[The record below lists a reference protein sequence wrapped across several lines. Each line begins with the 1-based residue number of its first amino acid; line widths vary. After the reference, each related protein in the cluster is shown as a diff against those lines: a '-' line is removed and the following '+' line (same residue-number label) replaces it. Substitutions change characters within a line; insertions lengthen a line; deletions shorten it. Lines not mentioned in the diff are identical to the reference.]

1 MIKKDKNQKGIGM
14 VEVIVGLAVIAVT
27 FWAFFELARYNL
39 KIQEQSRLKIEALS
53 LATEAIEA
61 TRSVRDEDWT
71 NIDSLVFGT
80 RYYPIISGGGVNKW
94 TLNSTDPGPV
104 NGVYDRWIIA
114 ERVFRD
120 GNDDI
125 AAAGTE
131 DTETRKIT
139 VVVEWSDHG
148 TIRDITLTSYLT
160 SWTAN

>member
-14 VEVIVGLAVIAVT
+14 VEIIVGLAVIAIT

-53 LATEAIEA
+53 LATEAMESI
-61 TRSVRDEDWT
+61 RSVRDEDWT

-80 RYYPIISGGGVNKW
+80 QYYPTISTNKW
-94 TLNSTDPGPV
+94 TLSSTNPGPI
-104 NGVYDRWIIA
+104 NGVHDRWITI

-120 GNDDI
+120 SNDDI
-125 AAAGTE
+125 AAAGIE

-139 VVVEWSDHG
+139 AIVEWNDHG
-148 TIRDITLTSYLT
+148 TIRDVSLTSYLT
-160 SWTAN
+160 SWTIDQ

>member
-1 MIKKDKNQKGIGM
+1 MIKDYKKQKGIGM

-53 LATEAIEA
+53 LATEAMEA

-71 NIDSLVFGT
+71 NIDSLVLGT
-80 RYYPIISGGGVNKW
+80 QYYPTISTNKW
-94 TLNSTDPGPV
+94 ALSSTNPGSI
-104 NGVYDRWIIA
+104 NGIYDRWITI
-114 ERVFRD
+114 EKVFRD

-125 AAAGTE
+125 AAAGIE
-131 DTETRKIT
+131 DSETRKIT
-139 VVVEWSDHG
+139 VIVEWNDHE

-160 SWTAN
+160 SWTID

>member
-53 LATEAIEA
+53 LATEAMEA
-61 TRSVRDEDWT
+61 TRSVRDENWT
-71 NIDSLVFGT
+71 NIDSLIFGT
-80 RYYPIISGGGVNKW
+80 QYYPTISGGGVNKW
-94 TLNSTDPGPV
+94 TLTSTNPGTI
-104 NGVYDRWIIA
+104 NGVYDRWITI
-114 ERVFRD
+114 EKVFRD

-125 AAAGTE
+125 VETGVE

-139 VVVEWSDHG
+139 VIVEWNDHG
-148 TIRDITLTSYLT
+148 TIRNTTLTSYLT
-160 SWTAN
+160 SWTTN

>member
-14 VEVIVGLAVIAVT
+14 VEIIVGLAVIAIT

-53 LATEAIEA
+53 LATEAMESI
-61 TRSVRDEDWT
+61 RSIRDEDWT

-80 RYYPIISGGGVNKW
+80 QYYPTISTNKW
-94 TLNSTDPGPV
+94 TLSSTNPGPI
-104 NGVYDRWIIA
+104 NGVHDRWITI

-120 GNDDI
+120 SNDDI
-125 AAAGTE
+125 AAAGIE

-139 VVVEWSDHG
+139 AIVEWNDHG
-148 TIRDITLTSYLT
+148 TIRDVSLTSYLT
-160 SWTAN
+160 SWTIDQ